1 MHTIVTKKCPLNSVY
16 EQLPPTVQRRVA
28 QRHMSA
34 EDWIEKHASGTLRK
48 NKRIGMSWQ
57 SHYWTE
63 RFAYEFGWNFEV
75 LPSTRVNFGQA
86 ITAGDCSA
94 ITECGWYCERIME
107 MDIFGDEFEVK
118 YIKAE
123 GGFGKKAKPGVEREG
138 CGIVVRKT
146 SAPFVPRNHL
156 VFAIIAE
163 LNKETG
169 EWEAE
174 NPC

>member
-1 MHTIVTKKCPLNSVY
+1 MHTIVAKKCPLKEVY
-16 EQLPPTVQRRVA
+16 DSLPPSLKRRVD
-28 QRHMSA
+28 QRHMKA
-34 EDWIEKHASGTLRK
+34 DDWIESHASGTLRK
-48 NKRIGMSWQ
+48 NKRIGMAWTN
-57 SHYWTE
+57 HYYTE
-63 RFAYEFGWNFEV
+63 RFAYEFGWGFEV

-94 ITECGWYCERIME
+94 ITECGWHCERIMQ

-118 YIKAE
+118 YIKAQ
-123 GGFGKKAKPGVEREG
+123 GGFGKNAKPDVEREG
-138 CGIVVRKT
+138 VGLVVRKT
-146 SAPFVPRNHL
+146 SAPFVPKGHL

-169 EWEAE
+169 VWEAE